1 MTREY
6 PPDTQ
11 WGGQAISTS
20 DMARVLSSGGND
32 VHVFCQAVTKQ
43 SVSYDGR
50 AIVHRVGTNQG
61 KYSIRASLNYAVY
74 CLVALWRLPSSKEP
88 QTVEGFLYGIDI
100 FLFSLLKSLRFSKAK
115 VVLHAHGSLRSALRF
130 SRSYK
135 GSLATIVDEL
145 LIRLGDFTSR
155 HAGIVIAISPEM
167 HSELIRLSRVDPAR
181 VVTILNPRDSSRYQF
196 EDSDIK
202 KRIGLDS
209 QCKIVLAAGRLER
222 RKGFHVL
229 CRSIPAVIRAFPN
242 AKFVLVGQDTPLDYP
257 FKSFK
262 EYLQS
267 ICSRLGCSQAIVF
280 IDSLSDHELVQLY
293 SASSVVTSPS
303 LYEISTSVPI
313 EAMLCGRPV
322 VVTKTGLSSEF
333 SLDGLNGILVD
344 PDDSQEL
351 SDAII
356 KMLSLSPEQ
365 SEQVAKL
372 NRHIIEDKFSFSR
385 WRERIL
391 DLHKFKS

>member
-20 DMARVLSSGGND
+20 DMARVLSRKGHD
-32 VHVFCQAVTKQ
+32 VHVFCQAVAKQ
-43 SVSYDGR
+43 SVGHDGR
-50 AIVHRVGTNQG
+50 TIVHRVGTNQG

-74 CLVALWRLPSSKEP
+74 CLVALWRLPASKEP

-100 FLFSLLKSLRFSKAK
+100 FLFSLLKFLRVSKKK
-115 VVLHAHGSLRSALRF
+115 VVLHAHGSLRAALRF
-130 SRSYK
+130 SRSYN

-155 HAGIVIAISPEM
+155 HADIVIAISPEM
-167 HSELIRLSRVDPAR
+167 HSELVRLSKADPTR

-196 EDSDIK
+196 EGSDIK

-209 QCKIVLAAGRLER
+209 RNKIVLAAGRLEK

-229 CRSIPAVIRAFPN
+229 CQSIPAVIQAVPN
-242 AKFVLVGQDTPLDYP
+242 AKFVLVGQDTPLEYP

-267 ICSRLGCSQAIVF
+267 ICSKLGCIQAIVF
-280 IDSLSDHELVQLY
+280 IDSLSTHELIQMY
-293 SASSVVTSPS
+293 SASSVVASPS

-333 SLDGLNGILVD
+333 SLDGLNGVLVD
-344 PDDSQEL
+344 PDNSKQL

-356 KMLSLSPEQ
+356 KMLSLTPEQ
-365 SEQVAKL
+365 SEQIAKL

-385 WRERIL
+385 WKERIL
-391 DLHKFKS
+391 ELHEFRS